1 MSGEGADRDRVTPD
15 VSDTEIEE
23 FDDAAL
29 DNYLSEPPDDTES
42 DKEGGDAETV
52 DTTDDSPP
60 EGTEGGDDVTAEG
73 QPDAPDELT
82 LLKEKVEALGKQV
95 KDKEQYIQERGREIG
110 DLRKA
115 LRERADG
122 LRESVQDSF
131 VDDPASAVQR
141 ILEAER
147 AEQEI
152 RSLDLEEATTR
163 NKAEIEKAIPDFESK
178 LDSIAE
184 IAKADG
190 VPAAAIRN
198 FRDNP
203 YATSPKILMML
214 ADRADKAAKVRELST
229 KVEELTAKQK
239 SIAQKIAEA
248 AGKNR
253 VVTGKAGGKT
263 SSDEDPLEGVTE
275 DSLHDLP
282 DDLLDKFLEQE
293 G

>member
-1 MSGEGADRDRVTPD
+1 MSGEGADKDRVTPD

-73 QPDAPDELT
+73 QPGAPDELT

-253 VVTGKAGGKT
+253 VVSGKAGGKT

-282 DDLLDKFLEQE
+282 DDLLDKLLEQE